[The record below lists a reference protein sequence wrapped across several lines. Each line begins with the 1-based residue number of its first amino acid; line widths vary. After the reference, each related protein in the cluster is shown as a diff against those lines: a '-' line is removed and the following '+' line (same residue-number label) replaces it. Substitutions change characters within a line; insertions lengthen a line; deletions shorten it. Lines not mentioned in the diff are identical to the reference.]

1 MLADTPAV
9 ATIAVKNLQAARRFY
24 EGSLGLKPAGGEQ
37 QPGVMNYESGD
48 SRLLVYES
56 QFAGTNKATAAT
68 WIVGDQID
76 AIVKTLKGKG
86 VPFEHYDM
94 PGLTLQGDV
103 HVGGDNM
110 KAAWCKDPDGNILAF
125 VCG

>member
-24 EGSLGLKPAGGEQ
+24 EGSLGLKPSGGEQ
-37 QPGVMNYESGD
+37 QPGVMMYDSGQ

-68 WIVGDQID
+68 WMVGDEIES
-76 AIVKTLKGKG
+76 IVKTLKSKG
-86 VPFEHYDM
+86 VVFEHYDM
-94 PGLTLQGDV
+94 PGLTLKGDV

-110 KAAWCKDPDGNILAF
+110 KAAWAKDPDGNVLAF
-125 VCG
+125 VGG

>member
-9 ATIAVKNLQAARRFY
+9 ATIAVKYVAAARRFY
-24 EGSLGLKPAGGEQ
+24 EGSLGLKPAGGDEP
-37 QPGVMNYESGD
+37 PGVMSYESNG
-48 SRLLVYES
+48 SRLLIYES

-68 WIVGDQID
+68 WIVGDQIES
-76 AIVKTLKGKG
+76 IVKTLKGKG

-94 PGLTLQGDV
+94 SGLKIEGDI

-110 KAAWCKDPDGNILAF
+110 KAAWCKDPDGNILAL
-125 VCG
+125 VGG

>member
-37 QPGVMNYESGD
+37 QPGVVTYDSGQ

-68 WIVGDQID
+68 WMAGNQID

-103 HVGGDNM
+103 HVGSDGM

-125 VCG
+125 VGG